1 MKEVVALELGV
12 YREQRR
18 RKGTKFFVEDD
29 ESAAWYAPVAGNES
43 AVAEPEGPAVPM
55 TLREHGEVKPRRN
68 GVQK

>member
-18 RKGTKFFVEDD
+18 RKGTKFYVEDD
-29 ESAAWYAPVAGNES
+29 ESAGWYAPVVGNEA
-43 AVAEPEGPAVPM
+43 AVIEPEGPPAPM

-68 GVQK
+68 GAQK